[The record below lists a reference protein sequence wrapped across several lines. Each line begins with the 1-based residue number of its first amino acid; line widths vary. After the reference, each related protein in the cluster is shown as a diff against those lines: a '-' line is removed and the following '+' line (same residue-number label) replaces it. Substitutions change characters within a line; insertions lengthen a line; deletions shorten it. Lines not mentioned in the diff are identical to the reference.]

1 MNTTD
6 PGTIAFLAGQF
17 ADVVRDWTTP
27 EEFEEIKVRNR
38 TNGDQVCATHDFFDA
53 NEAMDQAFRQSFGRS
68 CYLTSDVEEGRCT
81 EAEMDADVAL
91 WNAAWAQAKEGW
103 LK

>member
-17 ADVVRDWTTP
+17 ADIVYEWTTA
-27 EEFEEIKVRNR
+27 EEFEEIKKRNQ
-38 TNGDQVCATHDFFDA
+38 TNDPGVCASHDFMDA
-53 NEAMDQAFRQSFGRS
+53 NMAMAGAFQRSFGRAPWTT
-68 CYLTSDVEEGRCT
+68 YDLEDGRCT
-81 EAEMDADVAL
+81 EADMEADVAL